1 MLLRIGSV
9 IIVFALMMTSISK
22 QYYQLF
28 LTQGLLL
35 GVGISFVI
43 LPAFSVIP
51 RYFVQHRGLAMGLTV
66 SGSSMGGVIWPIALK
81 NLFAE
86 VGFGW
91 GVRIGAFIMLP
102 LLTVACFTVK
112 LPKSANR
119 AAGQPKP
126 KADFSVIRQPVLIL
140 LAIGLF
146 FVFLGLFTPFFYI
159 TAWTDFLGLNS
170 SMAFYMISIINSASL
185 FGRILPGLWADTLGP
200 YNIMIMS
207 ISFSGLI
214 CCCWTQATTIVGIA
228 MLSLAYGFVSGAVIG
243 LQGPCTAAVV
253 PPQQY
258 GLAMGSV
265 FGVLSIAYV
274 PVCLIR
280 CEPQLTVAVD
290 SSVLQSTAS
299 FLKHSHTLVSPSSR
313 AFQCSSEPYS

>member
-1 MLLRIGSV
+1 V
-9 IIVFALMMTSISK
+9 IIVFALMMISISK

-119 AAGQPKP
+119 AAG
-126 KADFSVIRQPVLIL
+126 
-140 LAIGLF
+140 
-146 FVFLGLFTPFFYI
+146 
-159 TAWTDFLGLNS
+159 
-170 SMAFYMISIINSASL
+170 
-185 FGRILPGLWADTLGP
+185 
-200 YNIMIMS
+200 
-207 ISFSGLI
+207 
-214 CCCWTQATTIVGIA
+214 
-228 MLSLAYGFVSGAVIG
+228 
-243 LQGPCTAAVV
+243 
-253 PPQQY
+253 
-258 GLAMGSV
+258 
-265 FGVLSIAYV
+265 
-274 PVCLIR
+274 
-280 CEPQLTVAVD
+280 
-290 SSVLQSTAS
+290 LQSQRQI
-299 FLKHSHTLVSPSSR
+299 SPSSDNR
-313 AFQCSSEPYS
+313 C